1 MNDSTICFEFFLI
14 LQKDERGKSFNL
26 NSSRENRRIRS
37 AIGVNSPKYIIPRT
51 IGLMIKPR
59 TKPKRIHN
67 LLRGTNKSDL
77 RNVRI
82 KKIVASNKKAIPIL
96 RAPTK

>member
-1 MNDSTICFEFFLI
+1 
-14 LQKDERGKSFNL
+14 
-26 NSSRENRRIRS
+26 
-37 AIGVNSPKYIIPRT
+37 
-51 IGLMIKPR
+51 MIKPR

>member
-1 MNDSTICFEFFLI
+1 
-14 LQKDERGKSFNL
+14 
-26 NSSRENRRIRS
+26 
-37 AIGVNSPKYIIPRT
+37 
-51 IGLMIKPR
+51 MIKPR

-67 LLRGTNKSDL
+67 LLRGANKSDL